1 MIKRWQDWAN
11 YFLGLWV
18 FGSPWLLEHSMV
30 LGVPGGGS
38 RAMWNLWVVGLAVVV
53 ISTVALNTFG
63 GLGRVGEFWARRVV
77 GGVAVGIGFRRL
89 PHDPV
94 DVEFGDFWCAY
105 FCGRWLDPYRGA
117 AAAAIRDIA
126 GSDRRSSCD
135 RSWSNL
141 RRLGP
146 VIRVVMP
153 AVRHARHDQLCIV
166 LLAHAR

>member
-63 GLGRVGEFWARRVV
+63 VWGEWVNFGLGVWLVVSPWVLDFAAFPSILLMWNSVIFGALIFVVAGWALTEERR
-77 GGVAVGIGFRRL
+77 RQ
-89 PHDPV
+89 
-94 DVEFGDFWCAY
+94 
-105 FCGRWLDPYRGA
+105 
-117 AAAAIRDIA
+117 
-126 GSDRRSSCD
+126 GS
-135 RSWSNL
+135 
-141 RRLGP
+141 
-146 VIRVVMP
+146 
-153 AVRHARHDQLCIV
+153 AK
-166 LLAHAR
+166 